1 MNQHM
6 LMECSMVRIVLN
18 VLIFDLTMTVEGKS
32 YRSPGEISLYF
43 NNQQY
48 SNATLQK
55 KTGLFEP
62 KILI

>member
-1 MNQHM
+1 M
-6 LMECSMVRIVLN
+6 LMECSMVSIVLN
-18 VLIFDLTMTVEGKS
+18 VLIFHLTMTVEEKS

>member
-1 MNQHM
+1 
-6 LMECSMVRIVLN
+6 MVRIVLN
-18 VLIFDLTMTVEGKS
+18 VLIFHLTMTVEEKS